1 MIGIYLIISV
11 IYAGVFVAWMNTKRD
26 NHEYW
31 QYGDWNPK
39 YVFACA
45 AGTLLWP
52 LFIPFTFVYK
62 LATKYFN
69 NKKQKQ

>member
-11 IYAGVFVAWMNTKRD
+11 IYAGVFAAWMNTKKY
-26 NHEYW
+26 NNEYW
-31 QYGDWNPK
+31 QYGDWK
-39 YVFACA
+39 TEYVFACA

-52 LFIPFTFVYK
+52 LFIPFIFVYK